1 MHLARQT
8 HVDDDRAALLSARA
22 LVVGYEGRALLPALE
37 DLAIAPG
44 EAWCVLGRNGAG
56 KTTLLRTLTGLLAP
70 VAGDVARGARL
81 RLGYVPQRSDVD
93 PLVPWRVVDLVG
105 SGADRGLD
113 FLPWRRAPEHASRVR
128 ALLEELD
135 LSALAREPY
144 RALSEGQK
152 QRVLLARGLASAPS
166 LLVLDEPTAS
176 MDVENERAVFA
187 HLARI
192 RAAGTALLFITH
204 DLAHAADLA
213 THAAFVDKDDKTVR
227 VGEMR
232 AVLRDPHVVK
242 RLGGPLRVLSSD
254 DDGGDT

>member
-1 MHLARQT
+1 METARDT
-8 HVDDDRAALLSARA
+8 EAHDRAALLTGRG
-22 LVVGYEGRALLPALE
+22 LVVGYDGRALLPAL
-37 DLAIAPG
+37 DDVAIAPG

-56 KTTLLRTLTGLLAP
+56 KTTLLRTLSGLLPP
-70 VAGDVARGARL
+70 VRGVVVRSPSL

-93 PLVPWRVVDLVG
+93 PLVPWRVVDLVQ
-105 SGADRGLD
+105 SGADRGLG
-113 FLPWRRAPEHASRVR
+113 FLPWRRAPDRASRLR
-128 ALLEELD
+128 ALLDELD
-135 LSALAREPY
+135 LTSLAREPY

-192 RAAGTALLFITH
+192 RASGTALLFITH

-213 THAAFVDKDDKTVR
+213 THAVFVDKEDRAVR

-232 AVLRDPHVVK
+232 AVLRDLHVVK
-242 RLGGPLRVLSSD
+242 RLGGPLRVLSGD
-254 DDGGDT
+254 DEGDDA